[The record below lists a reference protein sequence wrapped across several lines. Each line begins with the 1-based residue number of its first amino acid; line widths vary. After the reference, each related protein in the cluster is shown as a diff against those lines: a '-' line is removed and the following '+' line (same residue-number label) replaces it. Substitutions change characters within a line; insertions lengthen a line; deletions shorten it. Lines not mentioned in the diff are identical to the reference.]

1 MSNVPQENP
10 GISGKSHQ
18 NSIHLQIYI
27 YIYIFQALEFVA
39 SKLYIYPLD
48 SWVDLSGQIGTCTP
62 PLIAGTI
69 TPPFTTT
76 ATLSRRVTP
85 VPFGGEY
92 DYLRMLREA
101 QRESNRSSTKVSP
114 ITSAIMSLSTTPKR
128 TTPSSS

>member
-1 MSNVPQENP
+1 MNEYVYNV
-10 GISGKSHQ
+10 GVRICSFKT
-18 NSIHLQIYI
+18 
-27 YIYIFQALEFVA
+27 
-39 SKLYIYPLD
+39 LYLYSD